1 MDGNSRLEAAW
12 RYRGS
17 VTVALWLGAGFALG
31 VGGCAKPD
39 HRLSLN
45 EFLDVQ
51 QAWLAERQEA
61 VEREVTVDLEQQLGP
76 YKVGPGD
83 VLMVTLAGTDGTGVI
98 ASVQTRIDR
107 NGGIDLPIV
116 GAVQV
121 ADRELEDVE
130 DAVRQAYVP
139 AVYKEAVCHVQLVT
153 VDTTNVL
160 VVGAVTEPGL
170 VPLRRTE
177 RNMLFAIVGA
187 GGISEIASG
196 QATLRRI
203 RNPAE
208 EVTLDLTDPIQLQEA
223 LALEPLEHGDILY
236 VHAARPN
243 TVFVGGLVNRPSP
256 QVYPPGTEITV
267 LQALAAAGGLRTD
280 VVPKEGTLIRR
291 MPSGE
296 DLHVKLDLNRL
307 ARGDDPNV
315 TLAAGDIL
323 WIPDTLET
331 RIQDFLNRNLFLRG
345 GVSVTYS
352 VTGIEF
358 LNRHSLQGGRYGGG
372 LQDTFD
378 PLGFLGRNTLLQGLA
393 AQPVP

>member
-1 MDGNSRLEAAW
+1 MDGNNRLEAA
-12 RYRGS
+12 RPCHGLTA
-17 VTVALWLGAGFALG
+17 VGLWLCADFALG

-39 HRLSLN
+39 HRMSLA

-51 QAWLAERQEA
+51 QARLAERQEA
-61 VEREVTVDLEQQLGP
+61 IEREVTVDLEQQLGP

-83 VLMVTLAGTDGTGVI
+83 VLMVTLAGTDGAGVI

-107 NGGIDLPIV
+107 NGEIDLPIV

-121 ADRELEDVE
+121 AERELEDVE
-130 DAVRQAYVP
+130 DAIRQAYVP
-139 AVYKEAVCHVQLVT
+139 DVYKEAVCHVELVA

-160 VVGAVTEPGL
+160 VVGAVAAPGL

-196 QATLRRI
+196 QATLHPI
-203 RNPAE
+203 RTPTD
-208 EVTLDLTDPIQLQEA
+208 EVTLDLTDPIQLRDA

-243 TVFVGGLVNRPSP
+243 TVFVGGLVNRPAP
-256 QVYPPGTEITV
+256 QTYPPGTGITV

-291 MPSGE
+291 MPNRE

-315 TLAAGDIL
+315 MLAAGDIL
-323 WIPDTLET
+323 WVPDTLET
-331 RIQDFLNRNLFLRG
+331 RIQDFINRNLFLRG

-358 LNRHSLQGGRYGGG
+358 LNRTRLQSSRFGGG

-378 PLGFLGRNTLLQGLA
+378 PLGFLGRNTLLQGMA

>member
-1 MDGNSRLEAAW
+1 MDGNNKLEAA
-12 RYRGS
+12 RSCRGL
-17 VTVALWLGAGFALG
+17 TAIGLWLSASFALG

-39 HRLSLN
+39 HRMSLSD
-45 EFLDVQ
+45 FLDVQ
-51 QAWLAERQEA
+51 QARLAERQEA
-61 VEREVTVDLEQQLGP
+61 IEPEVTVDLEQQLGP

-107 NGGIDLPIV
+107 NGEIDLPIV

-121 ADRELEDVE
+121 ADKELEDAE
-130 DAVRQAYVP
+130 DAIRQAYVP
-139 AVYKEAVCHVQLVT
+139 AVYKEAVCHIELAA

-160 VVGAVTEPGL
+160 VVGAVTTPGL

-196 QATLRRI
+196 QATLHRI
-203 RNPAE
+203 RTPTD
-208 EVTLDLTDPIQLQEA
+208 EVTLDLTDPIQLRDA
-223 LALEPLEHGDILY
+223 LALKPLEHGDIVY
-236 VHAARPN
+236 VHAAQPN
-243 TVFVGGLVNRPSP
+243 TVFVGGLVNRPAP
-256 QVYPPGTEITV
+256 QSYPPGTDITV

-291 MPSGE
+291 MPNGE

-315 TLAAGDIL
+315 MLAAGDIL
-323 WIPDTLET
+323 WVPDTLET
-331 RIQDFLNRNLFLRG
+331 RIQDFINRNLFLRG

-358 LNRHSLQGGRYGGG
+358 LNRNRLQSSRYGGG

-378 PLGFLGRNTLLQGLA
+378 PLGFLGRNTLLQGLSA
-393 AQPVP
+393 RPVP